1 MRSLPWEVGMNIQKR
16 IEKLDALIYAL
27 QKVGAGKHPTVTR
40 LMEERDALSTTIRGD
55 AHGHK

>member
-1 MRSLPWEVGMNIQKR
+1 MEEGMNIQKR

-40 LMEERDALSTTIRGD
+40 LMAERDALSTTIRGD